1 MRAAKWV
8 VPAVMWVVSFGRET
22 GGGKERV
29 VGERERERGSWVRV
43 PVVSSGCQCCGG
55 RGGSMRNASGEGE

>member
-8 VPAVMWVVSFGRET
+8 LPAVMWVVSSGRES

-43 PVVSSGCQCCGG
+43 PVVSGGC
-55 RGGSMRNASGEGE
+55 